1 MSNEAKA
8 AHLTIHIGAVEDADA
23 DEIDRLARNLLA
35 EIKDLEVES
44 ADLVREGEAPTG
56 TKSAEVVT
64 IGALAIAV
72 LPAVVPKLVEFLK
85 SWSLRAENR
94 TVKIKTQRGDRSLEV
109 EYSPASM
116 SPEELKSLVDTLTG
130 TMTGTM
136 IESNQD

>member
-1 MSNEAKA
+1 MSDEAKA
-8 AHLTIHIGAVEDADA
+8 AHMTIHIGAVEDADA

-72 LPAVVPKLVEFLK
+72 LPSVVPKLVEFLQ
-85 SWSLRAENR
+85 SWSLRGESR

-116 SPEELKSLVDTLTG
+116 SPEELKSLVDTLTE
-130 TMTGTM
+130 TLT
-136 IESNQD
+136 ESNQD